1 MLGRGPS
8 GERLPAAAPGGASA
22 WRVALA
28 RRLAIVGARMPL
40 RARLVAIFSLVF
52 AASTAAVLVVSY
64 VLMRDHL
71 ESTLEPGEATPIL
84 RGLATQYVL
93 ALVGT
98 TLFAAGLG
106 WLAARRLLAPI
117 AAVTGAARRA
127 SDEHLDERIA
137 LGGPEDELRELAD
150 TFDAMLDRFQE
161 SIEAQR
167 RFIANASHELR
178 SPLTA
183 IRTEVDVTLAD
194 PDATVAELR
203 EMGHR
208 VIEGSDE
215 LDRLLA
221 ALMVLARSQRGLM
234 ASSALDL
241 AQVVML
247 VAQDAA
253 RQAEGARVSLDIDLP
268 QQPGVEAPLPVP
280 ISGDPALVRRLAA
293 NLVDNAIRYH
303 RPGGTVLVQVRIE
316 AAGGSGEHGG
326 EREAVLR
333 VVNLGGAPVPDAE
346 VERLRQPFERLGRTF
361 VGGSGLGLSIVQAV
375 AEAHAG
381 RVELAAPAAGGL
393 EVTVRLPLRAPS
405 VPPAAAPR
413 APSAAARGAQKPS
426 PH

>member
-1 MLGRGPS
+1 MR
-8 GERLPAAAPGGASA
+8 A
-22 WRVALA
+22 
-28 RRLAIVGARMPL
+28 RLAILGARLPL

-52 AASTAAVLVVSY
+52 AACTAAVLVVSY

-71 ESTLEPGEATPIL
+71 ESTLAPGQAAPIL

-127 SDEHLDERIA
+127 SDEHLGERIA
-137 LGGPEDELRELAD
+137 LGGPDDELRELAD

-203 EMGHR
+203 EMGER
-208 VIEGSDE
+208 VLEGSDE

-234 ASSALDL
+234 ATSPLDL
-241 AQVVML
+241 GQVAML
-247 VAQDAA
+247 VAQDAS
-253 RQAEGARVSLDIDLP
+253 RQAEAARVTLDVDLP
-268 QQPGVEAPLPVP
+268 HAPGVEAPLPVP
-280 ISGDPALVRRLAA
+280 IAGDPALVRRLVA
-293 NLVDNAIRYH
+293 NLVDNAVRYH
-303 RPGGTVLVQVRIE
+303 RPGGTVLVQVRE
-316 AAGGSGEHGG
+316 ESGDRAAAGVGSAGDGG
-326 EREAVLR
+326 GAPREPSAGGRHAVVR
-333 VVNLGGAPVPDAE
+333 VVNLGGAPVPAVD

-381 RVELAAPAAGGL
+381 RVELSAPAAGGL
-393 EVTVRLPLRAPS
+393 EVVVRLPLRGASPARTA
-405 VPPAAAPR
+405 VPQARR
-413 APSAAARGAQKPS
+413 AGAEHSPPERTISAG
-426 PH
+426 